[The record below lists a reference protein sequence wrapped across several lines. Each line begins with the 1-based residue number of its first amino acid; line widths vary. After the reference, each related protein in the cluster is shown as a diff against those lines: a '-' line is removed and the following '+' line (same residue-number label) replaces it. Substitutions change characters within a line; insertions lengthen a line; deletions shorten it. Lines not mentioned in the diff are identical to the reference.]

1 MGICV
6 SCCLQKQTTSS
17 LTMLLWVK
25 LIYAHF
31 KRVDR
36 EMVQQLRVPATLAVN
51 LGSVPIIQPC
61 VTQAPGDAISSPGI

>member
-1 MGICV
+1 M
-6 SCCLQKQTTSS
+6 SN
-17 LTMLLWVK
+17 